1 MKNTFY
7 LYQIFH
13 RYKVKQA
20 SISCSIK
27 ETESI
32 HMTFIIERI
41 NEFEIFYG
49 LEEMSKR
56 DLFLTI

>member
-1 MKNTFY
+1 M
-7 LYQIFH
+7 
-13 RYKVKQA
+13 YKVKQA
-20 SISCSIK
+20 SISCIIK

-32 HMTFIIERI
+32 HMTFIVERI
-41 NEFEIFYG
+41 NEFEILYG